1 MDFFQRCY
9 IFFHLLANKHTLV
22 EYLKV
27 FSSINLYSNRFIVVK
42 ITFLLHNKQQE
53 ITSVKS
59 FVILSYRNN
68 FLMLTFFNQLL
79 HGFCVSSEHSTHT
92 NKFNYIE
99 TFDNLWTFICLYLYQ
114 YLAVMML
121 F

>member
-42 ITFLLHNKQQE
+42 ITFLLHNKQQGLQYTDSE
-53 ITSVKS
+53 
-59 FVILSYRNN
+59 FVSLEERDKMKQLS
-68 FLMLTFFNQLL
+68 
-79 HGFCVSSEHSTHT
+79 
-92 NKFNYIE
+92 KK
-99 TFDNLWTFICLYLYQ
+99 
-114 YLAVMML
+114 
-121 F
+121 

>member
-59 FVILSYRNN
+59 FVILSSCLLFSTSFYMDFV
-68 FLMLTFFNQLL
+68 FLLNIRHTQTN
-79 HGFCVSSEHSTHT
+79 STILRHLIIYGHL
-92 NKFNYIE
+92 FAY
-99 TFDNLWTFICLYLYQ
+99 YLYQ